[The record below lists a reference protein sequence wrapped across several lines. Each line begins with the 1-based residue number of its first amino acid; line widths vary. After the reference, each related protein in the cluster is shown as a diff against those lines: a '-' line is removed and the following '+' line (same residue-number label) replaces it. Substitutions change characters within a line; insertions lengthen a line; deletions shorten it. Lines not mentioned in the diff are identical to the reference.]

1 MPWRKM
7 LAYLHGSVDQ
17 ELLLRSEFLAA
28 ENRILRSKIQGRLLL
43 TDAERTCLAGI
54 GKRLGRKALE
64 GLSAMSRNSSSA
76 SLARIG
82 PGATTGSPASWATS
96 ATT

>member
-7 LAYLHGSVDQ
+7 LAYLTGSVDQ
-17 ELLLRSEFLAA
+17 EFLLRNEFLAA

-54 GKRLGRKALE
+54 GKRLVLTIESGKQPGRSAAGHALA
-64 GLSAMSRNSSSA
+64 GFSTS
-76 SLARIG
+76 
-82 PGATTGSPASWATS
+82 TTGGPDE
-96 ATT
+96 